1 MTQNRPLAGNW
12 RANPG
17 NWRTSA
23 DAKQPHHRAG
33 VARRSTIGISGM
45 VELALVRG
53 HRHSLAIEDDPMVTE
68 PRTTARQ
75 RRRQRRSR

>member
-1 MTQNRPLAGNW
+1 MAAHNQPLAGNW
-12 RANPG
+12 RSNPG
-17 NWRTSA
+17 NWRTRQ
-23 DAKQPHHRAG
+23 DAKQPYHRAG

-53 HRHSLAIEDDPMVTE
+53 HHAKSPFDDPMLTE